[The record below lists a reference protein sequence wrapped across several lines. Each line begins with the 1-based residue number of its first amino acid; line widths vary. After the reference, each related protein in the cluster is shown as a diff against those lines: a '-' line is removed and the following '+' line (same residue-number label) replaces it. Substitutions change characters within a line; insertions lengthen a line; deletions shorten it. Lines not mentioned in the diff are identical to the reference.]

1 MSKERLGYILDRS
14 DDIFIEI
21 SKLDML
27 ISRLIDDEGDNRT
40 EAEDEWFRWI
50 TRASSKASVLKE
62 LSKELKLFVEKAGE
76 KYVRK

>member
-1 MSKERLGYILDRS
+1 MSKDRLGYILDRS

-27 ISRLIDDEGDNRT
+27 ISRLIGDEGDNRT

-50 TRASSKASVLKE
+50 TRASSKASVLRE
-62 LSKELKLFVEKAGE
+62 LSKELKMFVEKAGE